1 MTPPIIYKKFTCHHT
16 CFYSISDAKRSNYVS
31 LMKTT
36 YPVYLL
42 TIPN

>member
-1 MTPPIIYKKFTCHHT
+1 MICYRI
-16 CFYSISDAKRSNYVS
+16 CFYSISDAKRLNYVS

-36 YPVYLL
+36 CPVYLP